1 MWNSFAECKSPLNLM
16 NIFTYLFF
24 ANSSLPC
31 HITWPKRIQKGVCY
45 SDTAIQPSHVP
56 VLSCLQTA
64 YNRSQRRC
72 QTPGIFT
79 RASATKPLLFVQRNW
94 PHTTTLEA
102 RHQNYDMI
110 GYSKAPFCVYM
121 NPTLAKT
128 KWWKNQPKR
137 SSLRTLDVVMELFQ
151 SNLWVRT
158 SPLNF
163 DSFSSL
169 HFFNAVH
176 RNLRAE
182 THPPGRCSI
191 YKQNFLEELLP
202 PSHWWVALI

>member
-1 MWNSFAECKSPLNLM
+1 MHKSSQSHEYFHISFFCKLQP
-16 NIFTYLFF
+16 
-24 ANSSLPC
+24 SLPY
-31 HITWPKRIQKGVCY
+31 HLAQKDPKGCLLLWHFHWSSQATCQCSPACRRLTIGV
-45 SDTAIQPSHVP
+45 SVVVKLLAFS
-56 VLSCLQTA
+56 LGLQRQ
-64 YNRSQRRC
+64 NHN
-72 QTPGIFT
+72 F
-79 RASATKPLLFVQRNW
+79 FVQRNC

-110 GYSKAPFCVYM
+110 GYSKAPFRVYM